1 MLRQRAAEI
10 TDIDHKVVRLAE
22 EMIETMHDAPGVGL
36 AAPQVGIER
45 RIFVYD
51 VGEGARTVINP
62 EIVESSGEWEYEE
75 GCLSVP
81 ELHWPIIRPKQVHLI
96 GLDLE
101 GNELSVEADELL
113 ARVFQHELDHLNGIL
128 LLERLEADQRKQAM
142 RVLRARVLPDTAG
155 STARLLSGSSPGVSG
170 DPARLLRLAR
180 GGRLSPGVPARGR
193 TRCSARRHC
202 TRPPAWPRR
211 GARAHAGEKARP

>member
-1 MLRQRAAEI
+1 MAIFSIRVFGDPVLRQRAAEI
-10 TDIDHKVVRLAE
+10 EEIDAKIVRLSE
-22 EMIETMHDAPGVGL
+22 EMIETMRDAPGVGL

-51 VGEGARTVINP
+51 VGEDARTVINP

-81 ELHWPIIRPKQVHLI
+81 DLHWPIIRPKEVHLV

-101 GNELSVEADELL
+101 GNEISIEADELL

-128 LLERLEADQRKQAM
+128 LLEHLDKDQRKQAM
-142 RVLRARVLPDTAG
+142 RVFRARTLPDT
-155 STARLLSGSSPGVSG
+155 TGSS
-170 DPARLLRLAR
+170 L
-180 GGRLSPGVPARGR
+180 
-193 TRCSARRHC
+193 
-202 TRPPAWPRR
+202 
-211 GARAHAGEKARP
+211 GA

>member
-1 MLRQRAAEI
+1 MAIFPIRVFGDPVLRQRAAEI
-10 TDIDHKVVRLAE
+10 DDIDGRIVRLSE
-22 EMIETMHDAPGVGL
+22 EMIETMRDAPGVGL

-51 VGEGARTVINP
+51 VGDGAQTVINP

-81 ELHWPIIRPKQVHLI
+81 ELHWPIVRPKEVHLV

-101 GNELSVEADELL
+101 GNEISVEADELL

-128 LLERLEADQRKQAM
+128 LLERLDKDQRKQAM
-142 RVLRARVLPDTAG
+142 RVLRARALADTTGSVL
-155 STARLLSGSSPGVSG
+155 G
-170 DPARLLRLAR
+170 D
-180 GGRLSPGVPARGR
+180 
-193 TRCSARRHC
+193 
-202 TRPPAWPRR
+202 
-211 GARAHAGEKARP
+211 